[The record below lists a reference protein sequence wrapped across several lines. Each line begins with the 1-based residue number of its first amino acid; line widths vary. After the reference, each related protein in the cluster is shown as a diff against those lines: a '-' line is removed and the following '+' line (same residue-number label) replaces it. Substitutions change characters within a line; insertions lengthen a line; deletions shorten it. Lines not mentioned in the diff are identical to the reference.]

1 LGRGNKLCPLLLA
14 LAFDGDDSA
23 VEYYSSEYRFS
34 SPSIVA
40 FSFPYFDFPLNLP
53 MG

>member
-1 LGRGNKLCPLLLA
+1 MSFIACIGL
-14 LAFDGDDSA
+14 DGDVSA
-23 VEYYSSEYRFS
+23 VEYYSSEYHFS
-34 SPSIVA
+34 STSIVA